1 MVRSSVGSDQRRQ
14 RLPDPLRRQRRAIL
28 DRGLDV
34 PQRAVTSLQRHLLG
48 RGERLDLPRNLLG
61 PFQVVL
67 PALRP
72 VLLVLLLFLLGRR
85 DRLLEA
91 RAGVGIGGGVLPE
104 HVRVAPEAAP
114 PGDNLFER
122 LRRGDQLFE
131 LRGERLET
139 THGRLR
145 QHPPPLASLEGAARV
160 LEAPRERRRVLRR
173 HRRKPVPPDL
183 QLRDAVHP
191 GGVAPETLHLAAAG
205 PPGRLPPPPR
215 LPRAP

>member
-28 DRGLDV
+28 GRGLDA
-34 PQRAVTSLQRHLLG
+34 PQRAVTGLQRHLLG
-48 RGERLDLPRNLLG
+48 RGERLALPRNLLG

-67 PALRP
+67 LDLRP
-72 VLLVLLLFLLGRR
+72 VLLVLLLFLLEGR

-91 RAGVGIGGGVLPE
+91 RARVGIGGGVLPE

-145 QHPPPLASLEGAARV
+145 QHPPPLARLEGAARV

-173 HRRKPVPPDL
+173 PPRKPAPPDL
-183 QLRDAVHP
+183 PPPAAVHP
-191 GGVAPETLHLAAAG
+191 G
-205 PPGRLPPPPR
+205 
-215 LPRAP
+215 RAPRRALHP